1 MNMITRLINRFK
13 IWSYKRSIKELEI
26 QIMFFEIP
34 YDLAI
39 TKIEWLEHQIEKL
52 NKETK
57 LQ

>member
-1 MNMITRLINRFK
+1 MIKRLINRFK
-13 IWSYKRSIKELEI
+13 IWGYKRSIKELEL

-39 TKIEWLEHQIEKL
+39 TKIEWFEHQIEKL